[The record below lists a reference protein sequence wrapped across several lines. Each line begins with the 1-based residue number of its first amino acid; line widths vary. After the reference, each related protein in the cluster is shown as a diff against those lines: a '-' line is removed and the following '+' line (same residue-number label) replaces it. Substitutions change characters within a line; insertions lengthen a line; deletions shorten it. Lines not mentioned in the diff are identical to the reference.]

1 MKNLKTVIFLGVIS
15 ISAQF
20 LGACS
25 DDTEKPASKAESTG
39 DHVWKT
45 QTDTLKSA
53 KDMAKKMQ
61 ESLKQ
66 QEQNMN
72 ESH

>member
-1 MKNLKTVIFLGVIS
+1 MRNIKTIIFLGFIS
-15 ISAQF
+15 TMALF

-25 DDTEKPASKAESTG
+25 DDAEKPASKAESTG
-39 DHVWKT
+39 DHVWKS
-45 QTDTLKSA
+45 QTDALKSA

-66 QEQNMN
+66 QEENMN
-72 ESH
+72 ESN

>member
-1 MKNLKTVIFLGVIS
+1 MRNLKSVIFLGFIS
-15 ISAQF
+15 TMALF

-25 DDTEKPASKAESTG
+25 DDAEKSTSKAESTG

-45 QTDTLKSA
+45 QTDALKSA

-66 QEQNMN
+66 QEENIN
-72 ESH
+72 ESN